1 MSLSDDMKSNGFISQ
16 LVQRISNIEEFVR
29 KHQSVQHDSIPVSGW
44 IPFQGTLTYSSADS
58 PTFVI
63 SADSDLTG
71 ILSVGMRIKLDQSS
85 TLYFGVTGV
94 GSFSGG
100 ATLVT
105 LFGGTGS
112 GAYTLTNAAISN
124 AFYSSEKEPFGFPA
138 DESIWRVVATDTTNL
153 AQALPAAN
161 TYYNFLSISL
171 PIGQWDVGYQTNTEV
186 TITTAAVTNIGLR
199 TTLSTANNS
208 ASDGEFTSSAAT
220 PFPIVVSGTSRYHAS
235 RKKTLT
241 LVAKTTYYLNAL
253 VSSAATSLNMR
264 GDIGSTMIVARWTG
278 L

>member
-1 MSLSDDMKSNGFISQ
+1 MSTQEEMKTNGLVSQ
-16 LVQRISNIEEFVR
+16 LVQRISSIEEFVR
-29 KHQSVQHDSIPVSGW
+29 KHQSVQHDSVPVSGW
-44 IPFQGTLTYSSADS
+44 IPFVNTLTYSSADS

-63 SADSDLTG
+63 SIDTDVTG
-71 ILSVGMRIKLDQSS
+71 FLSVGMRIKLDQSS

-94 GSFSGG
+94 GAYSGG

-105 LFGGTGS
+105 VFGGTGV

-124 AFYSSEKEPFGFPA
+124 AFYSSEKEPFGFPM
-138 DESIWRVVATDTTNL
+138 DESIWRVVAADITNL

-208 ASDGEFTSSAAT
+208 ASDGEFTASNVV
-220 PFPIVVSGTSRYHAS
+220 PFPIVVSGTSRYPAS

-241 LVAKTTYYLNAL
+241 LVTKTTYYLNAL